1 MRRRCGGRGIRGEVR
16 GGVAT
21 LKGCLGLFSALFGS
35 VSFRFLT
42 GHLKGDLHGVRRC
55 IFDLDLLPFTL
66 VEQLL
71 GQTSTFL
78 VLATLLSSLTFD
90 FELSGFS
97 TSFTFT
103 AFTRSNFL
111 LAFQLGG
118 VMTDVV
124 WFFVGDILVCAVLQE
139 TVNRRYGE
147 GRTVEIG
154 VRVVKLGYG
163 SLERAEIT
171 AAKFHEG
178 ADTTEEKIYN
188 NVVEMFGVNGG
199 LEVDRVVPLKV
210 FVKLSKDEG
219 TVTAVTDE
227 GMGLLVMVEVTVSAV
242 MYIVAVATIV
252 NRTDPIA
259 FIRHFWFSL

>member
-1 MRRRCGGRGIRGEVR
+1 MRRRCGGRGVRGEVR

-55 IFDLDLLPFTL
+55 IFNLDLLPFTL

-71 GQTSTFL
+71 GQTSAFL
-78 VLATLLSSLTFD
+78 VLTTLLSSLTFD

-97 TSFTFT
+97 TSFAFT

-111 LAFQLGG
+111 LAFELGG

-147 GRTVEIG
+147 GRTIEIG

-178 ADTTEEKIYN
+178 ADTTE
-188 NVVEMFGVNGG
+188 
-199 LEVDRVVPLKV
+199 
-210 FVKLSKDEG
+210 
-219 TVTAVTDE
+219 
-227 GMGLLVMVEVTVSAV
+227 
-242 MYIVAVATIV
+242 
-252 NRTDPIA
+252 
-259 FIRHFWFSL
+259 